1 MAVSTQP
8 TSSQPGASGPSA
20 GRSSLV
26 EMQARR
32 CMYLASHFAHRPS
45 LRLCEPVASPTEEVQ
60 NAHMSR
66 KPGLVSIGYEGRTAE
81 DLVAALVEARVDI
94 VADIRLTP
102 MSRKPGLSKTKLS
115 QALEA
120 AGVEYVHLR
129 ALGNPKENREPFWS
143 GRAAAGVKHFRKLMK
158 APVPAA
164 ALDELALLARTRRVA
179 VLCFERE
186 HERRGRR

>member
-81 DLVAALVEARVDI
+81 DLVAALVEARI
-94 VADIRLTP
+94 KIAGRYIRLI
-102 MSRKPGLSKTKLS
+102 LDV
-115 QALEA
+115 QE
-120 AGVEYVHLR
+120 R
-129 ALGNPKENREPFWS
+129 ALKDEAEPS
-143 GRAAAGVKHFRKLMK
+143 
-158 APVPAA
+158 
-164 ALDELALLARTRRVA
+164 ARGS
-179 VLCFERE
+179 
-186 HERRGRR
+186 RRGVRPSPGTGQPEGEP